1 LYLIQIP
8 ASLNAKLIE
17 DPVNEQGTIIKDKTL
32 APTSEN
38 NYALAFYSSCHGKP
52 KRF

>member
-8 ASLNAKLIE
+8 ASLNAKLIK
-17 DPVNEQGTIIKDKTL
+17 DPVNEKGTIIDDTIL
-32 APTSEN
+32 TPSGGN